1 MTTPVIPEAEP
12 QARLSGTARNE
23 SEPASRGPGSERCSR
38 AAPPDLIRGPSGMTG
53 GTEGSRLV
61 RHARRPAVLHTASIL
76 VVAGGWEIAG
86 RIPISPTFPTFI
98 ETAKATVAMA
108 ADGSLIVALAITLVP
123 LGIGIVVSALLGV
136 AAGVAMGLERRVEWF
151 GLPLFIVLQA
161 APLAALIPLV
171 ILAYGIGITTKV
183 IIVCIMAVPVIV
195 LNSFKAVRHAPA
207 SLVEM
212 GCSFLGTRRQLILKV
227 ILPAAAPVIFAGLR
241 LGVASGFIG
250 AVLAELLITPTGIGD
265 IITYNQS
272 IAEYPAMY
280 GAIASIIAVS
290 VAFIK
295 AVEWVELRLVR
306 PEKRGG

>member
-1 MTTPVIPEAEP
+1 MVG
-12 QARLSGTARNE
+12 GTA
-23 SEPASRGPGSERCSR
+23 
-38 AAPPDLIRGPSGMTG
+38 G
-53 GTEGSRLV
+53 GGRLWYV
-61 RHARRPAVLHTASIL
+61 RRQALLQIASIL
-76 VVAGGWEIAG
+76 AVAGGWEIAG
-86 RIPISPTFPTFI
+86 RIPISPTFPAFLDTV
-98 ETAKATVAMA
+98 KALLAML

-123 LGIGIVVSALLGV
+123 LGIGIVLSALLGV
-136 AAGVAMGLERRVEWF
+136 AAGVAMGLERRVEWL

-183 IIVCIMAVPVIV
+183 IIVCIMAIPVIV

-207 SLVEM
+207 SLIEM
-212 GCSFLGTRRQLILKV
+212 GCSFLGTRQQLILKV

-280 GAIASIIAVS
+280 AAIASIIAVS
-290 VAFIK
+290 VAFMR
-295 AVEWVELRLVR
+295 ALEWAELRFFR
-306 PEKRGG
+306 PEKRGT

>member
-1 MTTPVIPEAEP
+1 
-12 QARLSGTARNE
+12 
-23 SEPASRGPGSERCSR
+23 
-38 AAPPDLIRGPSGMTG
+38 MTG
-53 GTEGSRLV
+53 RTASDRL
-61 RHARRPAVLHTASIL
+61 ARYAHRPAVLQAASIL
-76 VVAGGWEIAG
+76 AVAGGWEVAG

-98 ETAKATVAMA
+98 ETAGAIGAML
-108 ADGSLIVALAITLVP
+108 ADGSLIVALGITLVP
-123 LGIGIVVSALLGV
+123 LGIGIVLSAILGI

-171 ILAYGIGITTKV
+171 ILAYGIGIATKV
-183 IIVCIMAVPVIV
+183 IVVCIMAVPVIV

-207 SLVEM
+207 SLIEM
-212 GCSFLGTRRQLILKV
+212 GCSFLGTRRQLIGKV

-295 AVEWVELRLVR
+295 ALEWIELRLVR

>member
-1 MTTPVIPEAEP
+1 
-12 QARLSGTARNE
+12 
-23 SEPASRGPGSERCSR
+23 
-38 AAPPDLIRGPSGMTG
+38 MTG
-53 GTEGSRLV
+53 ESKAPRPSRRV
-61 RHARRPAVLHTASIL
+61 RRQAVLQIASIL
-76 VVAGGWEIAG
+76 LVAAGWEIAG
-86 RIPISPTFPTFI
+86 RIPISPTFPTFLDAARAI
-98 ETAKATVAMA
+98 VAML
-108 ADGSLIVALAITLVP
+108 ADGSLPLALAITLVP

-136 AAGVAMGLERRVEWF
+136 AAGVAMGLERRVEWL

-183 IIVCIMAVPVIV
+183 IIVCIMAMPVIV

-207 SLVEM
+207 SLIEM
-212 GCSFLGTRRQLILKV
+212 GCAFLGTQRQLILKV

-250 AVLAELLITPTGIGD
+250 AVLAEILITPTGIGD

-295 AVEWVELRLVR
+295 VLEWGEVRFFR
-306 PEKRGG
+306 PEKKGT

>member
-1 MTTPVIPEAEP
+1 
-12 QARLSGTARNE
+12 
-23 SEPASRGPGSERCSR
+23 
-38 AAPPDLIRGPSGMTG
+38 MTG
-53 GTEGSRLV
+53 GTQGGRLA
-61 RHARRPAVLHTASIL
+61 RHVRRPAVLQSASIL
-76 VVAGGWEIAG
+76 AVAAGWEVAG
-86 RIPISPTFPTFI
+86 RIPISPTFPTFLD
-98 ETAKATVAMA
+98 TARATVAML
-108 ADGSLIVALAITLVP
+108 ADGSLLVALAITLVP
-123 LGIGIVVSALLGV
+123 LGIGIVLSALLGI
-136 AAGVAMGLERRVEWF
+136 AAGVAMGLERRVEWL

-183 IIVCIMAVPVIV
+183 IIVCIMAMPVIV
-195 LNSFKAVRHAPA
+195 LNSFKAIRHAPA
-207 SLVEM
+207 SLIEM
-212 GCSFLGTRRQLILKV
+212 GCSFLGTRPQLIAKV

-290 VAFIK
+290 VAFMK
-295 AVEWVELRLVR
+295 ALEWIEVRFFR
-306 PEKRGG
+306 PERRGT